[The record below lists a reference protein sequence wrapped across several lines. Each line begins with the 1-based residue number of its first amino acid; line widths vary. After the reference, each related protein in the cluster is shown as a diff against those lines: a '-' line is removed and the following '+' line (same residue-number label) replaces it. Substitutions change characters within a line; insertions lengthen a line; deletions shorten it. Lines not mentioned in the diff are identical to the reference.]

1 VNKNP
6 TENFQDLLKLVKK
19 LRSAQGCPWDRK
31 QNFISLK
38 PALIEETYEVISAID
53 KKNPAKLREELGD
66 LLFLVIFYSQ
76 IAQEKNKFDFDEILK
91 GTLDKMVR
99 RHPHVFGLR
108 KARSANEA
116 YQRWQQAKSKEYVTS
131 TAMISDLPHHLPA
144 LIKASKLQKKASKFG
159 FDWVNGQEVLTKIDE
174 ELKELKEAVKLN
186 KKDKIEGELGDLF
199 FSLVNLAR
207 FLNIDSEEA
216 LHKTIQKFIKRFS
229 YMEKE
234 LRRTGK
240 QLRDCKLE
248 EMERIWQR
256 SKGKKDIY

>member
-1 VNKNP
+1 M
-6 TENFQDLLKLVKK
+6 KK
-19 LRSAQGCPWDRK
+19 LRSTQGCLWDRK

-53 KKNPAKLREELGD
+53 KKNPEKLKEELGD

-76 IAQEKNKFDFDEILK
+76 IAQEKNKFDIDKILS

-99 RHPHVFGLR
+99 RHPHVFGLK
-108 KARSANEA
+108 KAKSADEA
-116 YQRWQQAKSKEYVTS
+116 YQRWHQAKSKEYSTG

-144 LIKASKLQKKASKFG
+144 LIKASKLQKKVSKFG
-159 FDWVNGQEVLTKIDE
+159 FDWINSDAVLAKIDE
-174 ELKELKEAVKLN
+174 ELEELKEAVKLN
-186 KKDKIEGELGDLF
+186 KKDKIEEELGDLF

-216 LHKTIQKFIKRFS
+216 LHKTIQKFIKRFT

-234 LRRTGK
+234 LKKTGK
-240 QLRDCKLE
+240 QLLDSNLE
-248 EMERIWQR
+248 EMEQIWQS
-256 SKGKKDIY
+256 SKDKKYIY

>member
-1 VNKNP
+1 VKKNP
-6 TENFQDLLKLVKK
+6 TKNFQNLLKLVKR
-19 LRSAQGCPWDRK
+19 LRSTQGCHWDRK

-53 KKNPAKLREELGD
+53 KKSPRKLREELGD

-76 IAQEKNKFDFDEILK
+76 MAQEKNKFDIDDILK
-91 GTLDKMVR
+91 ETLDKMVR

-108 KARSANEA
+108 KAKSADEA
-116 YQRWQQAKSKEYVTS
+116 YQRWQQAKSREYTTS

-159 FDWVNGQEVLTKIDE
+159 FDWVNSQEVLTKIEE
-174 ELKELKEAVKLN
+174 ELEELKEAVKLN
-186 KKDKIEGELGDLF
+186 KKDKIEEELGDLF

-207 FLNIDSEEA
+207 FLNVDSEEA

-234 LRRTGK
+234 LKRTGR
-240 QLRDCKLE
+240 QLQDGKLE
-248 EMERIWQR
+248 EMERVWQQ
-256 SKGKKDIY
+256 SKNEKDI